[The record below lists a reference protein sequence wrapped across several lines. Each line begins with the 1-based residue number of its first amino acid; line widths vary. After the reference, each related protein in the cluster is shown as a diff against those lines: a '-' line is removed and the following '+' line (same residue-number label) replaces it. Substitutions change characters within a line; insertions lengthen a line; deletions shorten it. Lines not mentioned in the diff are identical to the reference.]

1 MNNKKRIPSYVIGII
16 TATIAIIVTWVLMPI
31 YGAVTGIVIGV
42 LVAAVVYMVLNYF
55 NQSHEASPGSEAE
68 PEPVSPSDTGIESL
82 LTINI
87 ALRKELIPE
96 EIRAL
101 YESVIDQLI
110 DLLPKVNSEISGGE
124 LAWVINR
131 MATEYLPE
139 KSIRPYL
146 ALDEA
151 TRRADD
157 TISSVKESIAGMQ
170 SELKDVE
177 DILSSHKSD
186 EFNNKA
192 KFLKSRF
199 KM

>member
-1 MNNKKRIPSYVIGII
+1 MNNKTRLPFYVVGII
-16 TATIAIIVTWVLMPI
+16 TVMIAIIVSWILISVFGT
-31 YGAVTGIVIGV
+31 AAGIVIGLVVASIVYLV
-42 LVAAVVYMVLNYF
+42 LKHF
-55 NQSHEASPGSEAE
+55 NKTNAPTPASEAE
-68 PEPVSPSDTGIESL
+68 LDSPSDIGIESL

-87 ALRKELIPE
+87 ALRKEIIPE
-96 EIRAL
+96 EIRTL

-110 DLLPKVNSEISGGE
+110 DLLPKINSAVSGGE

-139 KSIRPYL
+139 KSIHPYL

-151 TRRADD
+151 TRCADD
-157 TISSVKESIAGMQ
+157 SISSVKESIAGMQ
-170 SELKDVE
+170 SELKEVQN
-177 DILSSHKSD
+177 ILSSHKSD